1 MACGC
6 SNSRGA
12 NVFHAFFLLLL
23 SGLGL
28 ALVGLGIWAT
38 VKHKG
43 LDLDFQ
49 GWYHALTRTGVAAIV
64 VGGVTFLICL
74 LGFML
79 LCRTGKC
86 SGMFFRIIYGL
97 ALVILGAVLIFVGVF
112 AVLLALGPNGPSW
125 LRNGFHDAWL
135 STVRNQPSVACG
147 IESQYNCTGFLSNTN
162 CSSTPDECPTGCS
175 SDNNP
180 HLGCYRAIMN
190 DYRQWAIPVAVIS
203 LVAGVLAVF
212 DLGLL
217 CCIGPVDDSTYYY
230 KGRDYYSRRARV

>member
-12 NVFHAFFLLLL
+12 NVFHALFLLLL

-43 LDLDFQ
+43 LNLDFQ
-49 GWYHALTRTGVAAIV
+49 GWYHAVTRTGVAAIV

-74 LGFML
+74 LGFTL

-86 SGMFFRIIYGL
+86 SGTFFRIIYAL
-97 ALVILGAVLIFVGVF
+97 AMVILAAVLIFVGIF
-112 AVLLALGPNGPSW
+112 SIFLALGPNGPSW
-125 LRNGFHDAWL
+125 VQSEFHDAWL
-135 STVRNQPSVACG
+135 STVKNQPSVA
-147 IESQYNCTGFLSNTN
+147 ILQQLRTCTTS
-162 CSSTPDECPTGCS
+162 PQECPTGCS
-175 SDNNP
+175 SQSQSKT
-180 HLGCYRAIMN
+180 GCYQAIMN

-203 LVAGVLAVF
+203 LVAGVLALF

-217 CCIGPVDDSTYYY
+217 CCIGPVDDGNYYY
-230 KGRDYYSRRARV
+230 KRSDYYSRRARV